1 MQTNILR
8 KDKIQPII
16 RNTLNISIQLQLNWK
31 QIIQADDKARNKTKI
46 DR

>member
-8 KDKIQPII
+8 KDNIQPMI
-16 RNTLNISIQLQLNWK
+16 RNTLNISIQLQFNWK